1 MTTLALVGNPNCGK
15 STLFNALTKSHQ
27 SIGNW
32 PGVTVERTSGWFNY
46 QDERIEVVDL
56 PGLYDLE
63 PPSAGSGLDERL
75 VREFIQQ
82 RKADIYVNVVD
93 AASLNRGLFLT
104 TQLRELNIPVIVV
117 LTMMDVARRNQTQID
132 VKYLSET
139 LGCPVIPVTAKRN
152 KGIAEV
158 CAALSTAQESPSE
171 IHGSDDKR
179 YEFVDRVVSHAI
191 SQSEEKP
198 RLSDYVDRLVLHR
211 VLAFPIFLCVMYLM
225 FFLSINVGSAFIDL
239 FDLLGSALF
248 VEGPRQIL
256 TAINTPSWLTAF
268 VCDGVGGGV
277 QLVATFIPV
286 IGALFLFLTILEDSG
301 YMGRIA
307 FILDKPMHKLG
318 LPGKAFV
325 PLIVGFGCNVPS
337 VMGVR
342 NLDNRP
348 DRILTTIMAPFMS
361 CGARLTVY
369 ALFAAAFFPTD
380 GQNVVFALYLL
391 GIAVA
396 LGSAWIVRKHLV
408 PHTSQ
413 SFAHELP
420 RYHLPTLRG
429 LLTHTW
435 HRLKGFVLRAGKAIV
450 LVVIVLNMV
459 STIGTDGSIGNENKE
474 NSVLS
479 AIGRT
484 ITPIFQPMGIDEE
497 NWPATVGIFTG
508 MFAKEVVVGTLDTLY
523 TADSED
529 QREFDFTET
538 VVSAF
543 TSVPANLS
551 ELGGSIV
558 DPLGLNI
565 DDTSDVEGAAT
576 SNQVEVNTIKAMQAL
591 FHGQLGAFSYL
602 VFVLLYM
609 PCVATIGVI
618 YKELGAFWATFSTAW
633 SLVIAY
639 SAAVTCYQVGM
650 LGAQPIQSLITLG
663 ITLLA
668 TCVVFALLI
677 LWGRRGAPKEDRL
690 IRVSQVPS

>member
-1 MTTLALVGNPNCGK
+1 MTTLALVGNPNSGK

-27 SIGNW
+27 RIGNW

-46 QDERIEVVDL
+46 QNRRIEVIDL

-63 PPSAGSGLDERL
+63 PPDAESGLDERI
-75 VREFIQQ
+75 VRDFIQQ
-82 RKADIYVNVVD
+82 HQADVYVNVVD
-93 AASLNRGLFLT
+93 ATSLDRGLFLT
-104 TQLRELNIPVIVV
+104 MQLRELDIPVVVV
-117 LTMMDVARRNQTQID
+117 LTMMDVARRNHTRIN
-132 VKYLSET
+132 VEYLREK

-152 KGIAEV
+152 KGIADL
-158 CAALSTAQESPSE
+158 CAALAIVREPPAVV
-171 IHGSDDKR
+171 HGSEAAR
-179 YEFVDRVVSHAI
+179 YEFVDHVVAQAI
-191 SQSEEKP
+191 SQSKEKA
-198 RLSDYVDRLVLHR
+198 RLTDLIDRLALNR
-211 VLAFPIFLCVMYLM
+211 VMAFPIFLCVMYLM
-225 FFLSINVGSAFIDL
+225 FFVSINVGSAFIDF

-248 VEGPRQIL
+248 VEGPRQL
-256 TAINTPSWLTAF
+256 LSAIGTPSWLMAF
-268 VCDGVGGGV
+268 ICDGVGGGV

-286 IGALFLFLTILEDSG
+286 IGMLFLFLTLLEDSG

-325 PLIVGFGCNVPS
+325 PLIVGFGCNIPS
-337 VMGVR
+337 VMGIR
-342 NLDNRP
+342 SLDNRP
-348 DRILTTIMAPFMS
+348 DRVLTTIMAPFMS

-369 ALFAAAFFPTD
+369 ALFAAAFFPTN

-391 GIAVA
+391 GIFVA
-396 LGSAWIVRKHLV
+396 LGSAWVVRKHLV

-420 RYHLPTLRG
+420 RYHLPSLRG

-459 STIGTDGSIGNENKE
+459 STIGTDGSVGNENKE

-484 ITPIFQPMGIDEE
+484 ITPIFHPMGIDKE

-508 MFAKEVVVGTLDTLY
+508 FFAKEVVVGTLDALY
-523 TADSED
+523 TADTQED
-529 QREFDFTET
+529 ESFDFVET
-538 VVSAF
+538 VTSAF
-543 TSVPANLS
+543 TSVPANFS
-551 ELGGSIV
+551 ELGESLA
-558 DPLGLNI
+558 DPLGLRIEDATN
-565 DDTSDVEGAAT
+565 EEQAAST
-576 SNQVEVNTIKAMQAL
+576 HQVEVNTIMAMKAL

-618 YKELGAFWATFSTAW
+618 YKEIGAFWATFSAGW

-639 SAAVTCYQVGM
+639 SAAVVCYQIGM
-650 LGAQPIQSLITLG
+650 LGTQPLRSLLTLG
-663 ITLLA
+663 ITIA
-668 TCVVFALLI
+668 GTCVVFTLLI
-677 LWGRRGAPKEDRL
+677 FWGRKKAPSEDRL
-690 IRVSQVPS
+690 IRVTQAHS

>member
-15 STLFNALTKSHQ
+15 STFFNALTKSHQ

-46 QDERIEVVDL
+46 RNERFEVVDL

-63 PPSAGSGLDERL
+63 PPPAGSGLDERL

-93 AASLNRGLFLT
+93 ATSLNRGLFLT

-117 LTMMDVARRNQTQID
+117 LTMTDVARRNQTQID

-152 KGIAEV
+152 KGIAEF
-158 CAALSTAQESPSE
+158 CAALSSDQESPAE
-171 IHGSDDKR
+171 IHASDDTR
-179 YEFVDRVVSHAI
+179 YEFVDRIVPQAI

-225 FFLSINVGSAFIDL
+225 FFLSINVGSTFIDL

-256 TAINTPSWLTAF
+256 TAISTPSWLTAF
-268 VCDGVGGGV
+268 ICDGVGGGV

-342 NLDNRP
+342 NLNNRP

-369 ALFAAAFFPTD
+369 ALFAAAFFPTN

-429 LLTHTW
+429 MLTHTW

-529 QREFDFTET
+529 QQEFDFTET

-576 SNQVEVNTIKAMQAL
+576 SNQVEVNTIMAMQSL

-650 LGAQPIQSLITLG
+650 LAAQPIKSLITLG

-677 LWGRRGAPKEDRL
+677 LWGRRGAPQEDRL
-690 IRVSQVPS
+690 IRISQVPS